1 MIINDYLA
9 HICDA
14 SWPPISWQNAVPGT
28 DFGTT
33 DGREGEKRM
42 LQAHGR
48 MLAWNHNIIPMSA
61 SQPSTGLSLSEIP
74 RPTAEALQT
83 FAAFKGGEAAEA
95 FRSLATFTGEE
106 TERENQ
112 GGGQAFTDLEV
123 GLQSGSR
130 SSVAGCSATTSRSVT
145 GTTARFAG
153 TVGSK
158 PPNRHRR
165 PKLFG
170 SFSRPLYRSPGGP
183 SLAPAD
189 ESLGLFDNHLTN
201 PAARSALM
209 LLCH

>member
-1 MIINDYLA
+1 M
-9 HICDA
+9 
-14 SWPPISWQNAVPGT
+14 

-42 LQAHGR
+42 LQARGR

-112 GGGQAFTDLEV
+112 GAPSIHRFRSRVAERLAEFGRGMLRNYVEERDRDNGPLRRDGGIQATEP
-123 GLQSGSR
+123 
-130 SSVAGCSATTSRSVT
+130 TSKT
-145 GTTARFAG
+145 
-153 TVGSK
+153 
-158 PPNRHRR
+158 
-165 PKLFG
+165 
-170 SFSRPLYRSPGGP
+170 
-183 SLAPAD
+183 
-189 ESLGLFDNHLTN
+189 
-201 PAARSALM
+201 
-209 LLCH
+209 